1 MKKRLLSAL
10 LVLCMMLTLLP
21 ATASAAGIEAL
32 QSALDAGGTV
42 TLGANITGNFTVKTG
57 KSVTLNLNGKT
68 LTNSTGD
75 TITVEYGASLFITGK
90 GTVDNKTHAK
100 AAIFNNGTVVLSGG
114 TYDRTSE
121 TGSSPDVSG
130 GNSWYTICNHGTMTI
145 NAGVTVKNTGSFS
158 SMIENGYYNYSSTDP
173 RSGYVTGIN
182 SANPTLTINGGTFTG
197 GLNSVKNDDGG
208 ILTINGGSFSNTTQA
223 AVLNWNQAT
232 INDGTFV
239 VTAAD
244 QNCILNGTSAAGNAT
259 TQDLGQLTITGGSF
273 TSPEGV
279 ASVANNFENV
289 APSITGG
296 TFSSDVSAFGET
308 AGYKAVKKNSK
319 YVVVTDTA
327 APVAKIDDL
336 GFSTLVNAVAAAQ
349 SGDAIVLQ
357 DNASGAG
364 IGTFRTATNGKGV
377 KDFIIDF
384 NTYTYTCTGPA
395 VGSTGTE
402 SQAFHLEWTGNGSN
416 NANVTLKNGTITST
430 ANSGVKMLVQNYCN
444 LTLDSITLDGSN
456 LNVGGYTLSN
466 NCGNVT
472 IKDSTIIAPTG
483 VVAFDACDYASYTG
497 VTVTVEGNSN
507 IQGPVEV
514 VNHNG
519 GENNAHLILKGGTF
533 TTDKVGTNYAGGTA
547 ELLDYL
553 ADNYT
558 LQYNDDGTYTVVT
571 KSATAAQVVAATP
584 TVELP
589 ELENDADNAAAG
601 AIKTELENT
610 AGLVTGT
617 GLNAATGAVADSNT
631 LTAVTI
637 VDGDKTVLD
646 KLNAVLDSNVDA
658 SNVTIV
664 IQPYMDVK
672 IVDLSTTSKTITL
685 DITPMY
691 KTVAT
696 TANLSANDE
705 IVLKEEDEKAV
716 NAVQIGTAQKLTITK
731 SVTITIPLPTGFA
744 TGGNLYIK
752 HAKSSSRSYYYT
764 GTVDSNVLTFT
775 NPHGFSKFTIASTN
789 GAEAEINGIGY
800 DTLTN
805 ALADAKAGDTVTVL
819 QNDLTATMSGSTRT
833 ITLKNTTSSE
843 ITVTI
848 NGQEL
853 TIAENGAQEYTYTK
867 PSSSSSGGGGA
878 ATYSVSTSSTTNG
891 TISVSPK
898 SAAKDATVT
907 VTVKPNDGYV
917 LDTLTVTDKDG
928 KAIELTKKS
937 ATQYTFKMPASKV
950 TISATFAAETV
961 EPTSPF
967 SDVAT
972 SAYYYDA
979 VLWAVDNG
987 ITNGTTATTFSPN
1000 ADVSRAQM
1008 VTFLWRAAGSP
1019 KATGVNP
1026 FTDVKS
1032 SDYYY
1037 DAVLW
1042 AVANGV
1048 TNGTT
1053 ETTFSPA
1060 KAVSRAQ
1067 AVTFQWRAAGS
1078 PAASADSFADV
1089 AADAYYADAVA
1100 WAVANEITNGMS
1112 ATSFGPDVTVSRAQ
1126 AVTFLYR
1133 AAN

>member
-1 MKKRLLSAL
+1 M
-10 LVLCMMLTLLP
+10 
-21 ATASAAGIEAL
+21 
-32 QSALDAGGTV
+32 
-42 TLGANITGNFTVKTG
+42 
-57 KSVTLNLNGKT
+57 
-68 LTNSTGD
+68 
-75 TITVEYGASLFITGK
+75 
-90 GTVDNKTHAK
+90 
-100 AAIFNNGTVVLSGG
+100 
-114 TYDRTSE
+114 
-121 TGSSPDVSG
+121 
-130 GNSWYTICNHGTMTI
+130 
-145 NAGVTVKNTGSFS
+145 
-158 SMIENGYYNYSSTDP
+158 
-173 RSGYVTGIN
+173 
-182 SANPTLTINGGTFTG
+182 
-197 GLNSVKNDDGG
+197 
-208 ILTINGGSFSNTTQA
+208 
-223 AVLNWNQAT
+223 
-232 INDGTFV
+232 
-239 VTAAD
+239 
-244 QNCILNGTSAAGNAT
+244 
-259 TQDLGQLTITGGSF
+259 
-273 TSPEGV
+273 
-279 ASVANNFENV
+279 
-289 APSITGG
+289 
-296 TFSSDVSAFGET
+296 
-308 AGYKAVKKNSK
+308 
-319 YVVVTDTA
+319 
-327 APVAKIDDL
+327 
-336 GFSTLVNAVAAAQ
+336 
-349 SGDAIVLQ
+349 
-357 DNASGAG
+357 
-364 IGTFRTATNGKGV
+364 
-377 KDFIIDF
+377 
-384 NTYTYTCTGPA
+384 
-395 VGSTGTE
+395 
-402 SQAFHLEWTGNGSN
+402 
-416 NANVTLKNGTITST
+416 
-430 ANSGVKMLVQNYCN
+430 
-444 LTLDSITLDGSN
+444 
-456 LNVGGYTLSN
+456 
-466 NCGNVT
+466 
-472 IKDSTIIAPTG
+472 
-483 VVAFDACDYASYTG
+483 
-497 VTVTVEGNSN
+497 
-507 IQGPVEV
+507 
-514 VNHNG
+514 
-519 GENNAHLILKGGTF
+519 
-533 TTDKVGTNYAGGTA
+533 
-547 ELLDYL
+547 
-553 ADNYT
+553 
-558 LQYNDDGTYTVVT
+558 
-571 KSATAAQVVAATP
+571 
-584 TVELP
+584 
-589 ELENDADNAAAG
+589 
-601 AIKTELENT
+601 
-610 AGLVTGT
+610 
-617 GLNAATGAVADSNT
+617 
-631 LTAVTI
+631 
-637 VDGDKTVLD
+637 
-646 KLNAVLDSNVDA
+646 
-658 SNVTIV
+658 
-664 IQPYMDVK
+664 
-672 IVDLSTTSKTITL
+672 
-685 DITPMY
+685 
-691 KTVAT
+691 
-696 TANLSANDE
+696 
-705 IVLKEEDEKAV
+705 
-716 NAVQIGTAQKLTITK
+716 
-731 SVTITIPLPTGFA
+731 TITIPLPTGFA